1 MGSEKKRL
9 FDGKVAVITASTQGI
24 GFAIARRLALEGASV
39 VISSRRQNNVDEAVA
54 KLKAEGLDVF
64 GLACHVSLA
73 CVRQGMFHQSR
84 DLHLDKQ

>member
-39 VISSRRQNNVDEAVA
+39 VISSRRQVSPIFSLSRQTADRAETFPPFFLSFFLSY
-54 KLKAEGLDVF
+54 LKEL
-64 GLACHVSLA
+64 SLPSL
-73 CVRQGMFHQSR
+73 RN
-84 DLHLDKQ
+84 